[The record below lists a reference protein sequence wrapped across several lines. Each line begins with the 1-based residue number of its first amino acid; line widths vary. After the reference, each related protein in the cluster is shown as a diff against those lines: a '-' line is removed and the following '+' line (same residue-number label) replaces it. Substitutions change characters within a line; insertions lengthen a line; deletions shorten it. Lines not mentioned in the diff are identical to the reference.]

1 MKQVDLVSL
10 RKQRKRWK
18 NIAKRRDESP
28 FEECE
33 KLISSK
39 EPTKQF
45 DEFKELQEMRGK
57 AKAASTP

>member
-1 MKQVDLVSL
+1 MASEDGKLEEATKEVEEYC
-10 RKQRKRWK
+10 K
-18 NIAKRRDESP
+18 ESP
-28 FEECE
+28 CEECE